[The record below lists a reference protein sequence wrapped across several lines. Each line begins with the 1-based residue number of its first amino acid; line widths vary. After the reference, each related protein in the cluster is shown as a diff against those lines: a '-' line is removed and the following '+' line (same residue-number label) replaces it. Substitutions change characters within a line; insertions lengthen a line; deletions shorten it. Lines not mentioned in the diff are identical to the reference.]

1 MRRILALR
9 REELRNKVYKKFYLN
24 SMSQEPKK
32 NESSYKKGDR
42 EANDLTFCCRIEIN
56 PNLPFKFFEV
66 TEDGNKM
73 EDPQPRIDIFTNLQ
87 ISKLLY
93 RLGDN
98 KLIGSFPV
106 SGSPQIL
113 KLLNSLVK
121 ITLGGKIGR
130 YYLEIEEYK
139 MPSFDTSF
147 FKMKIWNGK
156 LDEDSMKC

>member
-93 RLGDN
+93 RLVDN

-106 SGSPQIL
+106 SGSPQISYDRFL
-113 KLLNSLVK
+113 FTCVK
-121 ITLGGKIGR
+121 ASCR
-130 YYLEIEEYK
+130 
-139 MPSFDTSF
+139 
-147 FKMKIWNGK
+147 N
-156 LDEDSMKC
+156 